1 MMDWKRRDKKL
12 QYMFHRISN
21 WEKTDDDIMLM
32 SSNNAIRVA
41 YGRKFSGIIQML
53 RVDIIEA
60 FIKYMDY
67 STTLNRAWD
76 KTSWYVYDDAERN
89 ALPEH
94 CRKDKDGGFPLLY
107 YGMSEEKINEL
118 MEHVKNDFEYS
129 VNWFIN
135 YKCQGYNRQAI
146 MLDMLSVIKNCGED
160 YEYDIIYDNIDK
172 TDFIDLSKLIDVS
185 KIFTRIVVRPV
196 IFTYKLVPFS
206 MEFEDKCE
214 KLEEQYMSHK
224 KTREMLLERIDKLDE
239 KMGKLWC

>member
-1 MMDWKRRDKKL
+1 MDWKRRDKKL

-21 WEKTDDDIMLM
+21 WEKTDDDIMLL

-41 YGRKFSGIIQML
+41 YGKNLRGVIQML
-53 RVDIIEA
+53 RVDIIES

-67 STTLNRAWD
+67 STTMKRVWD

-89 ALPEH
+89 ALPKD
-94 CRKDKDGGFPLLY
+94 CRKDKDGAYPLLY

-129 VNWFIN
+129 VNWFVN
-135 YKCQGYNRQAI
+135 YKCQGYNRDGI
-146 MLDMLSVIKNCGED
+146 LSDMLRFIGHCGEECGF
-160 YEYDIIYDNIDK
+160 YNIDE
-172 TDFIDLSKLIDVS
+172 TDFINVSKL
-185 KIFTRIVVRPV
+185 FTRLVVRPV
-196 IFTYKLVPFS
+196 IFTFKFVPFS
-206 MEFEDKCE
+206 MEFENKCE

-224 KTREMLLERIDKLDE
+224 KTREMLIERIDKLDE